1 MDEEQI
7 ITLFFARSEQA
18 IEALDAKYGKLFHS
32 LSYHIVNDRQDADEC
47 VNDAYLG
54 AWNAIPPAK
63 PDSLLPYMARI
74 VRNIS
79 LKCYWKKGAAK
90 RNSPY
95 TLALQE
101 VEECLPDRKS
111 AEEEVEARELARVI
125 ACFSD
130 SCRDIAGLVGLSE
143 KNISVRLTRIRRKL
157 KQYLAEREAFL

>member
-101 VEECLPDRKS
+101 VEECRGRGGGKG
-111 AEEEVEARELARVI
+111 ARPRHCVLFGYAVRREPRNLHA
-125 ACFSD
+125 AL
-130 SCRDIAGLVGLSE
+130 LV
-143 KNISVRLTRIRRKL
+143 
-157 KQYLAEREAFL
+157 F

>member
-32 LSYHIVNDRQDADEC
+32 LSYHIVNDRQDAAEC

-79 LKCYWKKGAAK
+79 L
-90 RNSPY
+90 
-95 TLALQE
+95 ALPSE
-101 VEECLPDRKS
+101 TVLTPLLCRKS
-111 AEEEVEARELARVI
+111 R
-125 ACFSD
+125 
-130 SCRDIAGLVGLSE
+130 
-143 KNISVRLTRIRRKL
+143 SVFQTERAPRKRWRQGSSPASLRAFWIRCPQRT
-157 KQYLAEREAFL
+157 A

>member
-111 AEEEVEARELARVI
+111 AGGKGARPRHCVLFGYAVRREPRNLHA
-125 ACFSD
+125 AL
-130 SCRDIAGLVGLSE
+130 LV
-143 KNISVRLTRIRRKL
+143 
-157 KQYLAEREAFL
+157 F

>member
-54 AWNAIPPAK
+54 AWNAIPRQNRT
-63 PDSLLPYMARI
+63 LLPYMARI

-79 LKCYWKKGAAK
+79 LKCYWKKGRCQAK
-90 RNSPY
+90 QSLHPCFAGSRGVSSRPKERRGRGGGKGPRHCV
-95 TLALQE
+95 LFWI
-101 VEECLPDRKS
+101 R
-111 AEEEVEARELARVI
+111 REPRVI
-125 ACFSD
+125 FMRRYWFSD
-130 SCRDIAGLVGLSE
+130 SCRDIAGAC
-143 KNISVRLTRIRRKL
+143 R
-157 KQYLAEREAFL
+157 AERKISPSG

>member
-111 AEEEVEARELARVI
+111 AEEEVEARELAR
-125 ACFSD
+125 
-130 SCRDIAGLVGLSE
+130 DIAGLVGLSE
-143 KNISVRLTRIRRKL
+143 KNISVRLARIRRKL

>member
-111 AEEEVEARELARVI
+111 AEEYDTETYFDIELEEYGTGGGKGARPRHCVLFGYAVRREPRNLHA
-125 ACFSD
+125 AL
-130 SCRDIAGLVGLSE
+130 LV
-143 KNISVRLTRIRRKL
+143 
-157 KQYLAEREAFL
+157 F

>member
-79 LKCYWKKGAAK
+79 LKCYWKKGAA
-90 RNSPY
+90 SETVLTP
-95 TLALQE
+95 LL
-101 VEECLPDRKS
+101 CRKS
-111 AEEEVEARELARVI
+111 R
-125 ACFSD
+125 
-130 SCRDIAGLVGLSE
+130 
-143 KNISVRLTRIRRKL
+143 SVFQTERAPRKRWRQGSSPASLRAFWIRCPQRT
-157 KQYLAEREAFL
+157 A

>member
-54 AWNAIPPAK
+54 GMECHSPAK

-90 RNSPY
+90 QKQSLHPCFAGSRGVSSRPKERRGRGGGKGARPRHCVLFGYAVRREPRN
-95 TLALQE
+95 LHAAL
-101 VEECLPDRKS
+101 
-111 AEEEVEARELARVI
+111 
-125 ACFSD
+125 
-130 SCRDIAGLVGLSE
+130 LV
-143 KNISVRLTRIRRKL
+143 
-157 KQYLAEREAFL
+157 F

>member
-95 TLALQE
+95 TL
-101 VEECLPDRKS
+101 CRKS
-111 AEEEVEARELARVI
+111 R
-125 ACFSD
+125 
-130 SCRDIAGLVGLSE
+130 
-143 KNISVRLTRIRRKL
+143 SVFQTERAPRKTWRQGSSPASLRAFWIRCPQRT
-157 KQYLAEREAFL
+157 A

>member
-101 VEECLPDRKS
+101 VEECSRPKERRGRGGGKG
-111 AEEEVEARELARVI
+111 ARPRHCVLFGYAVRREPRNLHA
-125 ACFSD
+125 AL
-130 SCRDIAGLVGLSE
+130 LV
-143 KNISVRLTRIRRKL
+143 
-157 KQYLAEREAFL
+157 F

>member
-63 PDSLLPYMARI
+63 PDSLLPYI
-74 VRNIS
+74 
-79 LKCYWKKGAAK
+79 GK
-90 RNSPY
+90 R
-95 TLALQE
+95 ALPSE
-101 VEECLPDRKS
+101 TVLTPLLCRKS
-111 AEEEVEARELARVI
+111 R
-125 ACFSD
+125 
-130 SCRDIAGLVGLSE
+130 
-143 KNISVRLTRIRRKL
+143 SVFQTERAPRKRWRQGSSPASLRAFWIRCPQRT
-157 KQYLAEREAFL
+157 A

>member
-79 LKCYWKKGAAK
+79 LKCYWKKALPS

-111 AEEEVEARELARVI
+111 CRGRGGGKGARPRHCVLFGYAVRREPRNLHA
-125 ACFSD
+125 AL
-130 SCRDIAGLVGLSE
+130 LV
-143 KNISVRLTRIRRKL
+143 
-157 KQYLAEREAFL
+157 F

>member
-79 LKCYWKKGAAK
+79 LKCYWSLPSERSSPIRVSTVPAPVIQVKGSRRISTEAA
-90 RNSPY
+90 
-95 TLALQE
+95 T
-101 VEECLPDRKS
+101 
-111 AEEEVEARELARVI
+111 VI
-125 ACFSD
+125 T
-130 SCRDIAGLVGLSE
+130 G
-143 KNISVRLTRIRRKL
+143 TR
-157 KQYLAEREAFL
+157 

>member
-101 VEECLPDRKS
+101 VEETERAPRKRWRQGS
-111 AEEEVEARELARVI
+111 SPASLRA
-125 ACFSD
+125 FW
-130 SCRDIAGLVGLSE
+130 
-143 KNISVRLTRIRRKL
+143 IRCPQRT
-157 KQYLAEREAFL
+157 A

>member
-79 LKCYWKKGAAK
+79 LKCYWKKGSCQAKQSLHPCFAGSRGVSSRPKERRGRGGGKGARPRHCVLFGYAVRREPRNLHAA
-90 RNSPY
+90 
-95 TLALQE
+95 L
-101 VEECLPDRKS
+101 
-111 AEEEVEARELARVI
+111 
-125 ACFSD
+125 
-130 SCRDIAGLVGLSE
+130 LV
-143 KNISVRLTRIRRKL
+143 
-157 KQYLAEREAFL
+157 F

>member
-90 RNSPY
+90 RNSPSRPKERRGRGGGKGARPRHCVLFGY
-95 TLALQE
+95 AVRREPRNLHAAL
-101 VEECLPDRKS
+101 
-111 AEEEVEARELARVI
+111 
-125 ACFSD
+125 
-130 SCRDIAGLVGLSE
+130 LV
-143 KNISVRLTRIRRKL
+143 
-157 KQYLAEREAFL
+157 F

>member
-79 LKCYWKKGAAK
+79 LKCYW
-90 RNSPY
+90 
-95 TLALQE
+95 L
-101 VEECLPDRKS
+101 CRKS
-111 AEEEVEARELARVI
+111 R
-125 ACFSD
+125 
-130 SCRDIAGLVGLSE
+130 
-143 KNISVRLTRIRRKL
+143 SVFQTERAPRKRWRQGSSPASLRAFWIRCPQRT
-157 KQYLAEREAFL
+157 A

>member
-79 LKCYWKKGAAK
+79 LKCYWKKGRCQAKQSLHPCFAGSRGVSSRPKERRGRGGGKGARPRHCVLFGYAVRREPRNLHAA
-90 RNSPY
+90 
-95 TLALQE
+95 L
-101 VEECLPDRKS
+101 
-111 AEEEVEARELARVI
+111 
-125 ACFSD
+125 
-130 SCRDIAGLVGLSE
+130 LV
-143 KNISVRLTRIRRKL
+143 
-157 KQYLAEREAFL
+157 F

>member
-95 TLALQE
+95 TLASRSVFQTE
-101 VEECLPDRKS
+101 RAPRKRWRQGS
-111 AEEEVEARELARVI
+111 SPASLRA
-125 ACFSD
+125 FW
-130 SCRDIAGLVGLSE
+130 
-143 KNISVRLTRIRRKL
+143 IRCPQRT
-157 KQYLAEREAFL
+157 A

>member
-79 LKCYWKKGAAK
+79 PEVLLEKGRRQAK
-90 RNSPY
+90 QSLHP
-95 TLALQE
+95 LL
-101 VEECLPDRKS
+101 CRKS
-111 AEEEVEARELARVI
+111 R
-125 ACFSD
+125 
-130 SCRDIAGLVGLSE
+130 
-143 KNISVRLTRIRRKL
+143 SVFQTERAPRKRWRQGSSPASL
-157 KQYLAEREAFL
+157 RAFLIRCPQRTA

>member
-90 RNSPY
+90 RNLHPCFAGSRGVSSRPKERRGRGGGKGARPRHCVLFGY
-95 TLALQE
+95 AVRREPRNLHAAL
-101 VEECLPDRKS
+101 
-111 AEEEVEARELARVI
+111 
-125 ACFSD
+125 
-130 SCRDIAGLVGLSE
+130 LV
-143 KNISVRLTRIRRKL
+143 
-157 KQYLAEREAFL
+157 F